1 MDGVQQREVPIREAF
16 LRLLEHLSTHD
27 APDPNCPRCLI
38 LRAAY
43 QADFGERIAR
53 RCGVAQL

>member
-1 MDGVQQREVPIREAF
+1 VQERDVPIREAF

-27 APDPNCPRCLI
+27 QPDAGCPRCAL

-43 QADFGERIAR
+43 QQDFAERIALR
-53 RCGVAQL
+53 AGAPPQP